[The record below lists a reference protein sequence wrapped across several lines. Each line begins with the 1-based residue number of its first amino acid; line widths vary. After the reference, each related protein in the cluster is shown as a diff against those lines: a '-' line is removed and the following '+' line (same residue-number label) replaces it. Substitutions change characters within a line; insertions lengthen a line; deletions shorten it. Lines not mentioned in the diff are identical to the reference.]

1 MKITFDRIARFVA
14 PLHALK
20 DLNDS
25 LQIVFGRTSCRAV
38 VMDTAHVSVSFVSWV
53 SMCDGGVDRDVV
65 VSIRLSNLLTALQL
79 ARDSADA
86 FSLELESI
94 ESDTMILVMDEGDTT
109 VHLRLMESDT
119 EMMDTPPF
127 ENATECVFDTS
138 RFRDVCRE
146 LSLLGDTVTFQCD
159 GTNLILH
166 ASGDIG
172 NAKITLRP
180 ISVVNPA
187 VVGPLGISLRY
198 MNSVLKAYTVSS
210 RVIVSFLDSY
220 PVKVQLSSDDVAM
233 ESYIAPKIPDE
244 P

>member
-1 MKITFDRIARFVA
+1 MNITFDKIARFVA
-14 PLHALK
+14 PLYALK

-25 LQIVFGRTSCRAV
+25 LQIIFGRTSCRAV
-38 VMDTAHVSVSFVSWV
+38 VMDTAHVSVSFVSW
-53 SMCDGGVDRDVV
+53 MCDGGVENDVV

-86 FSLELESI
+86 FSLELESAD
-94 ESDTMILVMDEGDTT
+94 SDTVTLVMDEGDTM
-109 VHLRLMESDT
+109 VQLKLMDSDT
-119 EMMDTPPF
+119 EMMNTPPF
-127 ENATECVFDTS
+127 ENATECIFDTS
-138 RFRDVCRE
+138 RLREVCKE

-159 GTNLILH
+159 GVNLVLH

-198 MNSVLKAYTVSS
+198 MNSVLKASTVSP
-210 RVIVSFLDSY
+210 RVALSFLDGM
-220 PVKVQLSSDDVAM
+220 PLRVHLSSDDVAM
-233 ESYIAPKIPDE
+233 ESYIAPKIQDDE
-244 P
+244 A